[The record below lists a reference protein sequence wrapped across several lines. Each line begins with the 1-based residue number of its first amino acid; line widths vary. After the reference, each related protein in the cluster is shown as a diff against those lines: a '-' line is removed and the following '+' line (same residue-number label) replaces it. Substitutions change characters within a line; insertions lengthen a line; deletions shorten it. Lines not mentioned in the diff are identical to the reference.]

1 MFIRDW
7 PAAFGSLGNQNGRI
21 PSDRVDLLTAKG
33 SATDLNVTADLT
45 KRTIVCSMRLAAP
58 QDKKRSSARVN
69 WLAKQLTRAE
79 TESMFVKAVRPGRAE
94 ETQEPL
100 ARVLED
106 ATTLESPATDVVPS
120 AFEIFYMADLGHRFA
135 GNKIFIEE
143 LEKAVPHFYQ
153 QVGQRLRAWVAPP
166 PKLHRRDPA
175 AQMDE
180 IDEPA
185 ELAAADF
192 QPPGEKELN
201 KVGPGLA

>member
-1 MFIRDW
+1 M
-7 PAAFGSLGNQNGRI
+7 
-21 PSDRVDLLTAKG
+21 
-33 SATDLNVTADLT
+33 
-45 KRTIVCSMRLAAP
+45 
-58 QDKKRSSARVN
+58 N

-79 TESMFVKAVRPGRAE
+79 TESMFVKALRPGRAE
-94 ETQEPL
+94 ETQETL

-106 ATTLESPATDVVPS
+106 ATSLESPATDVVPS

-175 AQMDE
+175 EQVEDAADE
-180 IDEPA
+180 FI
-185 ELAAADF
+185 ELAAIEVKQTGIPSFIKPASD
-192 QPPGEKELN
+192 
-201 KVGPGLA
+201 